1 MNKNELKKLRRKI
14 REGKILE
21 LTNRER
27 KYLKNEIE
35 IHGMVIDCI
44 NRFLEYIESQLK
56 MLYMMWGNRDDADV
70 EPELVKYRDK
80 MIKGYKR
87 IKEWMKEGRNV
98 WHILGDIP
106 NIMPE
111 PPESPK
117 KKRPKKIKK

>member
-14 REGKILE
+14 REEKILE
-21 LTNRER
+21 LTNREQ

-35 IHGMVIDCI
+35 LHGMVVDCI
-44 NRFLEYIESQLK
+44 NRFLEYIEMQLK

-80 MIKGYKR
+80 MTKRYKQ

-111 PPESPK
+111 APESPK
-117 KKRPKKIKK
+117 KKRSKKIKK